1 MKKKN
6 LNEIERIILSWFKKK
21 KKKIKPSQDF
31 LNENIIDS
39 FDLIEF
45 VIFLEKKFKVKFDP
59 EDLSNQS
66 FPIIKKLSKMIE
78 KKIQWITK

>member
-1 MKKKN
+1 MKSDKSKQ
-6 LNEIERIILSWFKKK
+6 IERIILSWFYKK
-21 KKKIKPSQDF
+21 KKKITSDQDF

-45 VIFLEKKFKVKFDP
+45 VIFLEKKFNIKFKP

-66 FPIIKKLSKMIE
+66 FPIIKKLAKIIE
-78 KKIQWITK
+78 KKIHGL